1 MSKENCARAHK
12 LWLDRAEVT
21 AIEESDLEWLAIHVR
36 ECEHCRKESRLLG
49 MLELDDTSG
58 PIPELD
64 DLARQRAVEQF
75 VSILGKEKQVL
86 TERDGSMKRLVMG
99 IGIGFAAM
107 FLIVSVIGAA
117 LFAGGFF
124 KETSPL
130 PTKIASAEP
139 EDFFWTL
146 ERSSG
151 AVVLTN
157 AGEIEAVRLKQG
169 SRISVGEGSAVVDF
183 EGIVSLHLGEESR
196 ASFERLDSDKL
207 IVNIEAGHVFGE
219 VDPEADGPTLVLVT
233 PNGEV
238 TVTGTVFSVN
248 VKPEKTTV
256 CVFRGNVRLPGPQKN
271 ARTLASGQAI
281 ALGEPSPRTITSQ
294 ERMEYEMIREAL
306 SLTKASQT
314 ASLRI
319 ASIPSGATVSLDD
332 VVQGL
337 TPFTMTIRAGNHV
350 VEVSMDGRETVRT
363 TLEMVPGSMVFRE
376 FDLSE
381 VPEGETVFEETSAAP
396 VAKRATGPLP
406 AGPDP
411 EELLAQAQSFRQAR
425 NWEQAIV
432 TYRELI
438 RLHPGSRQARAAC
451 VSMGNIQLDYLH
463 QPSAALRSFERY
475 LKNAKPRG
483 VLVQEASFSRVL
495 CLRALGRRE
504 LERRALIDFIRDF
517 PNGIQTPRARE
528 RLGQL

>member
-1 MSKENCARAHK
+1 MIEDNCTRAHK
-12 LWLDRAEVT
+12 LWLDRAEAT
-21 AIEESDLEWLAIHVR
+21 AIEESDLEWLTIHVG
-36 ECEHCRKESRLLG
+36 ECEHCRKESRLLE

-64 DLARQRAVEQF
+64 DLARQRAIEQI
-75 VSILGKEKQVL
+75 VSIVGEEKHVL
-86 TERDGSMKRLVMG
+86 AERGGSIKRLVTG
-99 IGIGFAAM
+99 ISIGFAAM
-107 FLIVSVIGAA
+107 FLIASVIGAS
-117 LFAGGFF
+117 LFYGGFF
-124 KETSPL
+124 KEASPL
-130 PTKIASAEP
+130 PARGASAEP
-139 EDFFWTL
+139 EELFWTL
-146 ERSSG
+146 TRSSG

-157 AGEIEAVRLKQG
+157 AGDIEAVNLKQG
-169 SRISVGEGSAVVDF
+169 SRISVEAGSAVVGF
-183 EGIVSLHLGEESR
+183 EEIVSLHLGAESR

-207 IVNIEAGHVFGE
+207 IVAIEAGHVFGE

-238 TVTGTVFSVN
+238 TVTGTVFSVE
-248 VKPEKTTV
+248 VKPDKTTV
-256 CVFRGNVRLPGPQKN
+256 CVFRGSVLLPGQQKT

-294 ERMEYEMIREAL
+294 ERMEYEIVREAL
-306 SLTKASQT
+306 ALTKDPQT

-319 ASIPSGATVSLDD
+319 ASMPSGATVSLDS

-337 TPFTMTIRAGNHV
+337 TPFTATIRAGDHLI
-350 VEVSMDGRETVRT
+350 EISMDGRETVRAT
-363 TLEMVPGSMVFRE
+363 IEIAPGSMVFRE
-376 FDLSE
+376 FDLPEAPDGE
-381 VPEGETVFEETSAAP
+381 VVPAETSVTA
-396 VAKRATGPLP
+396 VVHRATGALP
-406 AGPDP
+406 ARPEP
-411 EELLAQAQSFRQAR
+411 EELLAQAQSFRQTR
-425 NWEQAIV
+425 NWEQAIA

-438 RLHPGSRQARAAC
+438 RLHPGSRQARAAW

-483 VLVQEASFSRVL
+483 VLVQEASFGRVL